1 MTDVLKLSR
10 RGFMAATSV
19 LIAGSTL
26 GAVSAQTARKTLRIA
41 AGEADGPKGTLDPAF
56 SAVDPDSARVSL
68 VYERLVIQD
77 DTFTPQPQLAL
88 SWESNETADVWT
100 FKLRQDVKF
109 QDGEPFTARHVVYTF
124 RRLLDPATGS
134 PGTPSLSAI
143 DGDKVEAVDD
153 YTVRFTLKTPVVEF
167 PSYLVNRFTYIV
179 KEGQPTDQLR
189 TAGIGTGPFKV
200 EHYVPG
206 EEPAIF
212 VKNDTYWRPGLPKVD
227 AVELRS
233 IPDPSA
239 RIAAIAA
246 GQVHVVW
253 DLPRIGLETL
263 ESNPDVHLIEV
274 RAPFVMTLS
283 FWTDTKPFD
292 DVRVRQALKAV
303 VDREAVLKLVAG
315 GHGTVAADNPVAP
328 WIQYG
333 LDEPAPK
340 RDVARAKQL
349 LAEAGYPD
357 GIDLELF
364 TSGATPG
371 FVELA
376 TLYQGLAAEA
386 GIRVK
391 VTRTPDSEYWS
402 NIWLKKPFISSS
414 WSGRD
419 ADAALSVPYLSDADW
434 NETHWKNPEFDGLI
448 HEARRTVDAAKRAEL
463 YQKAQKLL
471 QEDGGVIIPVFV
483 NSVAAA
489 SAGVSG
495 VKLYPQGHQKDFSEV
510 DIGA

>member
-1 MTDVLKLSR
+1 M
-10 RGFMAATSV
+10 
-19 LIAGSTL
+19 
-26 GAVSAQTARKTLRIA
+26 
-41 AGEADGPKGTLDPAF
+41 
-56 SAVDPDSARVSL
+56 
-68 VYERLVIQD
+68 
-77 DTFTPQPQLAL
+77 
-88 SWESNETADVWT
+88 
-100 FKLRQDVKF
+100 
-109 QDGEPFTARHVVYTF
+109 
-124 RRLLDPATGS
+124 
-134 PGTPSLSAI
+134 
-143 DGDKVEAVDD
+143 
-153 YTVRFTLKTPVVEF
+153 VEF
-167 PSYLVNRFTYIV
+167 PSYLVNRFTYII
-179 KEGQPTDQLR
+179 KDGQPADQLR

-200 EHYVPG
+200 ERFVPG
-206 EEPAIF
+206 EEPALF
-212 VKNDTYWRPGLPKVD
+212 VRNDGYWRPGLPKVD

-263 ESNPDVHLIEV
+263 ENNPDVQVIEV
-274 RAPFVMTLS
+274 RAPYVMTLS
-283 FWTDTKPFD
+283 FWADTKPFD

-333 LDEPAPK
+333 LNEPAPR
-340 RDVARAKQL
+340 RDVGKAKTL

-357 GIDLELF
+357 GIDVELF

-371 FVELA
+371 FIELA
-376 TLYQGLAAEA
+376 TLYQSLAAEA

-391 VTRTPDSEYWS
+391 VTRTPDGEFWS
-402 NIWLKKPFISSS
+402 NIWLKKPFITSS
-414 WSGRD
+414 WAGRD

-434 NETHWKNPEFDGLI
+434 NETHWKNPAFDNLI
-448 HEARRTVDAAKRAEL
+448 HEARRTVDAARRTEL
-463 YQKAQKLL
+463 YQQAQKLL

-495 VKLYPQGHQKDFSEV
+495 VKLYPQGHQKDFSDV

>member
-1 MTDVLKLSR
+1 MTYVLKLSR
-10 RGFMAATSV
+10 RNFMAAASALV
-19 LIAGSTL
+19 AGTGL
-26 GAVSAQTARKTLRIA
+26 GVGSALAAQKTLRIA

-56 SAVDPDSARVSL
+56 SQVDPDSARVSL
-68 VYERLVIQD
+68 VYERLVYQD
-77 DTFTPQPQLAL
+77 DTFTPRPQLAL

-109 QDGEPFTARHVVYTF
+109 HDGEPFTAKHVVYTF

-143 DGDKVEAVDD
+143 DREKVEAVDD
-153 YTVRFTLKTPVVEF
+153 YTVRFHLKSPVVEF
-167 PSYLVNRFTYIV
+167 PSYLVNRFTYILR
-179 KEGQPTDQLR
+179 EGQPPDQLR
-189 TAGIGTGPFKV
+189 TKGIGTGPFKIQ
-200 EHYVPG
+200 HFVPG
-206 EEPAIF
+206 EEPAVF
-212 VKNDTYWRPGLPKVD
+212 VKNENYWRPDLPKVD
-227 AVELRS
+227 VVELRS

-246 GQVHVVW
+246 GQVHIVW

-263 ESNPDVHLIEV
+263 ESNPKVRVIEV
-274 RAPFVMTLS
+274 RSPFVQTLS

-303 VDREAVLKLVAG
+303 VDREAILKLVAG
-315 GHGTVAADNPVAP
+315 GHGNVAADNPVAP

-333 LDEPAPK
+333 LNEPAPK
-340 RDVARAKQL
+340 RDVAKAKKL
-349 LAEAGYPD
+349 LAEAGYPN
-357 GIDLELF
+357 GIDVELF

-371 FVELA
+371 FIELA
-376 TLYQGLAAEA
+376 TLYQSLAAEA

-391 VTRTPDSEYWS
+391 VTRTPDSEFWS
-402 NIWLKKPFISSS
+402 NIWLKKPFITSS
-414 WSGRD
+414 WAGRD

-434 NETHWKNPEFDGLI
+434 NETHWRNPEFDKLI
-448 HEARRTVDAAKRAEL
+448 HEARRTIDAAKRADL

-489 SAGVSG
+489 GASVSG
-495 VKLYPQGHQKDFSEV
+495 VKLFPQGHQKDFSEV